1 VSRHLAAKIGS
12 MIRSKLLLLATII
25 TTIVGIPAVLPAQTS
40 KVAVVDFER
49 AVVQC
54 AEGKKSSE
62 KFNATVQARQADVV
76 QRQKDLDDATKK
88 LQNGARTL
96 SDSAKADLQKDI
108 DKKTTDLQRVNED
121 AQKELETMRDE
132 LLRPIAQKATALLN
146 AMAEQQGY
154 TLVVDISN
162 PQSNVVFA
170 NPKNDITEE
179 LIKRIDAEAA
189 KAPAS
194 SEAPPKTA
202 PPAGSAARP
211 PATTPAAPK
220 APAATTTAPKAP

>member
-1 VSRHLAAKIGS
+1 
-12 MIRSKLLLLATII
+12 MTRSKLFLLTTII
-25 TTIVGIPAVLPAQTS
+25 TTIVAAPAMLRGQNS
-40 KVAVVDFER
+40 KVASVDFER

-54 AEGKKSSE
+54 AEGKKASE
-62 KFNATVQARQADVV
+62 KFNSSVQAKQTELA
-76 QRQKDLDDATKK
+76 QRQKDIDDATKK

-96 SDSAKADLQKDI
+96 SDSSKAEIQKDI
-108 DKKTTDLQRVNED
+108 DKKTTDLQRLNED

-154 TLVVDISN
+154 TLVIDVSN

-170 NPKNDITEE
+170 NPKFDITEE
-179 LIKRIDAEAA
+179 LIKRIDAETA

-194 SEAPPKTA
+194 SEGSKPAGTA
-202 PPAGSAARP
+202 PAPNAARP
-211 PATTPAAPK
+211 AATNPATPKPPATNPAAPST
-220 APAATTTAPKAP
+220 ATPPKPQ

>member
-1 VSRHLAAKIGS
+1 
-12 MIRSKLLLLATII
+12 MTRSKLFLL
-25 TTIVGIPAVLPAQTS
+25 TTIVTTIAAAPAVLRAQNS
-40 KVAVVDFER
+40 KVAAVDFER

-54 AEGKKSSE
+54 AEGKKASE
-62 KFNATVQARQADVV
+62 KFNAAVQAKQTELA
-76 QRQKDLDDATKK
+76 QRQKDIDDATKK

-108 DKKTTDLQRVNED
+108 DKKTTDLQRLNED

-162 PQSNVVFA
+162 PQSNVVFV
-170 NPKNDITEE
+170 NPKFDITED

-194 SEAPPKTA
+194 SEGSKPAGTA
-202 PPAGSAARP
+202 PATNAARP
-211 PATTPAAPK
+211 PATSAPK
-220 APAATTTAPKAP
+220 PPATNTTAPATATPPKPK

>member
-1 VSRHLAAKIGS
+1 
-12 MIRSKLLLLATII
+12 MTRSKLLLLATII

-179 LIKRIDAEAA
+179 LVKRIDAEAA

-194 SEAPPKTA
+194 SEAPKTA

-220 APAATTTAPKAP
+220 APAATTTAPRKTQ

>member
-1 VSRHLAAKIGS
+1 MSCCV
-12 MIRSKLLLLATII
+12 
-25 TTIVGIPAVLPAQTS
+25 PLP
-40 KVAVVDFER
+40 
-49 AVVQC
+49 
-54 AEGKKSSE
+54 KS
-62 KFNATVQARQADVV
+62 
-76 QRQKDLDDATKK
+76 
-88 LQNGARTL
+88 
-96 SDSAKADLQKDI
+96 
-108 DKKTTDLQRVNED
+108 
-121 AQKELETMRDE
+121 
-132 LLRPIAQKATALLN
+132 ATALLN

-179 LIKRIDAEAA
+179 LVKRIDAEAA

-202 PPAGSAARP
+202 PPAGSAAPRP

-220 APAATTTAPKAP
+220 APAATTHNASQSR

>member
-1 VSRHLAAKIGS
+1 MSRHLAAKIGS
-12 MIRSKLLLLATII
+12 MTRSKLLLLATII
-25 TTIVGIPAVLPAQTS
+25 TTIVGIPAMLPAQTS

-54 AEGKKSSE
+54 AEGKKASE

-179 LIKRIDAEAA
+179 LVKRIDAEAA

-194 SEAPPKTA
+194 SEAPKTA

-211 PATTPAAPK
+211 PEHTPAAPK
-220 APAATTTAPKAP
+220 APAGTTTTPRKAQ

>member
-1 VSRHLAAKIGS
+1 
-12 MIRSKLLLLATII
+12 MTRSKLLLLTTII
-25 TTIVGIPAVLPAQTS
+25 TTIVAAPAVLRAQNS
-40 KVAVVDFER
+40 KVATVDFER

-54 AEGKKSSE
+54 AEGKKASD
-62 KFNATVQARQADVV
+62 KFNATVQAKQGELA
-76 QRQKDLDDATKK
+76 QRQRDIDDATKK
-88 LQNGARTL
+88 LQNGTRTL

-108 DKKTTDLQRVNED
+108 DKKTTDLQRLNED

-146 AMAEQQGY
+146 AMAEQQSY

-162 PQSNVVFA
+162 PQSNVVFV
-170 NPKNDITEE
+170 NPKFDITED

-194 SEAPPKTA
+194 SEGSKPAGTA
-202 PPAGSAARP
+202 PAANAARP
-211 PATTPAAPK
+211 QATNPAVPKPPASN
-220 APAATTTAPKAP
+220 TTAPSTATPPKPQ